1 MTQRTRDPFSLLFIN
16 DDAQLQKRIISNVL
30 QHDPAR
36 RSSTKKSK
44 NNLLNARSKRKG
56 IISLCQ
62 IYVDSH
68 AWLFGAMHE
77 YVSIILNHQ
86 FWGKFLVVNGCVLDL
101 VQISQQKSEASDFMA
116 RKGTIHANHILYES
130 LPWMFRPFWVGFPYN
145 HYLLGW
151 LLGGTGRYEAWWS
164 CSCLKVG
171 NFLLN
176 FVDS

>member
-1 MTQRTRDPFSLLFIN
+1 MTRRTRDPFSLLFIN

-68 AWLFGAMHE
+68 AWFFGAMHE
-77 YVSIILNHQ
+77 SVSITLNHQ

-116 RKGTIHANHILYES
+116 RKGTIHVNHVIWPTAIWTIHFIWILTLNVSAILGRIPLQS
-130 LPWMFRPFWVGFPYN
+130 LPFGVTTRRDRS
-145 HYLLGW
+145 L
-151 LLGGTGRYEAWWS
+151 
-164 CSCLKVG
+164 
-171 NFLLN
+171 
-176 FVDS
+176 